1 MLIRQMQLGKQGITE
16 NFINSLKNQFKN
28 SQVMKI
34 SVLKS
39 ATRDREEVTK
49 IKEELLKKLN
59 SRPHS
64 VIGKNNL
71 SSVKS
76 LGKNFT
82 ARIIGFTIIL
92 RKWRKAREEEV

>member
-1 MLIRQMQLGKQGITE
+1 MQLGKQGITE

-39 ATRDREEVTK
+39 ATRDREEIIK
-49 IKEELLKKLN
+49 INEELLE
-59 SRPHS
+59 R
-64 VIGKNNL
+64 
-71 SSVKS
+71 

-82 ARIIGFTIIL
+82 GRIIGFTIIL
-92 RKWRKAREEEV
+92 RKWRKARVE

>member
-28 SQVMKI
+28 SQVIKI

-39 ATRDREEVTK
+39 ATRDREEIAK
-49 IKEELLKKLN
+49 IKDELLEK
-59 SRPHS
+59 
-64 VIGKNNL
+64 
-71 SSVKS
+71 

-82 ARIIGFTIIL
+82 GRIIGFTIIV
-92 RKWRKAREEEV
+92 RKWRKARID

>member
-49 IKEELLKKLN
+49 IKDELLKKL
-59 SRPHS
+59 
-64 VIGKNNL
+64 
-71 SSVKS
+71 
-76 LGKNFT
+76 GKNFT
-82 ARIIGFTIIL
+82 GRIIGFTIIL
-92 RKWRKAREEEV
+92 RKWRKARVE

>member
-39 ATRDREEVTK
+39 ATRDRGEIIK
-49 IKEELLKKLN
+49 IKDELLEN
-59 SRPHS
+59 
-64 VIGKNNL
+64 
-71 SSVKS
+71 

-92 RKWRKAREEEV
+92 RKWRKARE